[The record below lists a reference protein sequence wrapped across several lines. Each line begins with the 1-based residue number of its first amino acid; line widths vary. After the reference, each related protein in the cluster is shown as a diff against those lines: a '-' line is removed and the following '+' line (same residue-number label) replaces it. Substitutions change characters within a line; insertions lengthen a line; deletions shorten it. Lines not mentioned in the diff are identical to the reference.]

1 MTATQFAAQLQTL
14 ARRFPDAAVR
24 AAGEIAVIASSAV
37 KKGLTDGVS
46 PDGTPFRPLGRP
58 RPRGGN
64 KPLLDTGVLRASIS
78 AEADGTGLIL
88 RANAPGAALHQSGG
102 TIVPVRA
109 KALAIPIS
117 RDAARVG
124 SPRNFPRKLFVPKGT
139 RVLAESTG
147 KGKLLV
153 HYALAQSVTIPARPY
168 LGISTATAERLAAAI
183 ARRLALALTESA
195 S

>member
-1 MTATQFAAQLQTL
+1 MTATQFAQQLQTM

-24 AAGEIAVIASSAV
+24 AAGEIAVVAAGAV
-37 KKGLTDGVS
+37 KKGITDGVS
-46 PDGTPFRPLGRP
+46 PDGTPFVPLGRP

-64 KPLLDTGVLRASIS
+64 KPLMDTGVLRSSIS
-78 AEADGTGLIL
+78 AEADGTGLTL
-88 RANAPGAALHQSGG
+88 RANAPGASLHQSGG

-109 KALAIPIS
+109 KALSIPVS
-117 RDAARVG
+117 KEAARTG

-153 HYALAQSVTIPARPY
+153 HYVLAQSVTIPARPY
-168 LGISTATAERLAAAI
+168 LGVSAETAQRIGAVI
-183 ARRLALALTESA
+183 ARRLALALTES
-195 S
+195 SS